1 MLSRFLEYV
10 LKLSRNAELLIVSGV
25 IAVLSLA
32 LPLYVIQAL
41 TRYLS
46 NGVDE
51 TLYSLTVGVLI
62 ALLVEFILRQYRRKA
77 IIDSVNQEQDIHESI
92 EALSKVNFESEKLQ
106 SITNLPEAMRAVRSK
121 LVAKNID
128 RETYLYDL
136 PFIPVFLII
145 MYLLSPVS
153 VLLLIIIFTVSFVFS
168 SSQIKLSNKSQKLNM
183 PVAALNDRFETQ
195 LIKNYSTLFLFSN
208 YQTQLQKFANTLV
221 LEREG
226 RLSVQSSLNLDRVM
240 RSWAMN
246 VLTVLIVFTSS
257 ILVFDG
263 EMQVGSLI
271 ALNILAARAYPPL
284 ANLPGTLMFDAKA
297 FSSVAAELGTA
308 GSLEESSQTKLIS
321 EDFSGLVEI
330 SQLGFQYR
338 SEKVAV
344 FNSLSFTFSP
354 GSVTVITG
362 KNATGKTTLF
372 KLLTGVIQPQVGTIL
387 VDGVNMS
394 QLNNDWWRQ
403 QVIAVPQEPNFFDGT
418 IMENLEAVSDKAKP
432 EEFATA
438 ISTAGL
444 KDFLDKTL
452 HGTDSKLDFPN
463 SKFSLGT
470 RKRIALAR
478 AIISDGKFVVMDEPT
493 EGLDSDGAKVFYEYL
508 NLCIDRKK
516 TVVVLSHDPAI
527 IKGASMMINLDNR
540 PFPKVIKVT

>member
-25 IAVLSLA
+25 IAFLSLA

-62 ALLVEFILRQYRRKA
+62 ALIVEFILRQYRRKA
-77 IIDSVNQEQDIHESI
+77 IIDSVNQEQDIHETI

-106 SITNLPEAMRAVRSK
+106 SLTNLPEAMRAVRSK

-153 VLLLIIIFTVSFVFS
+153 VLLLIIIFTASFVFS

-183 PVAALNDRFETQ
+183 PVTALNDRFETQ

-208 YQTQLQKFANTLV
+208 YRAQLQKFANTLV

-284 ANLPGTLMFDAKA
+284 ANLPVTLMFDAKA
-297 FSSVAAELGTA
+297 ISSVAAELGTA
-308 GSLEESSQTKLIS
+308 GSLEESSHTKLIS
-321 EDFSGLVEI
+321 QDFSGLVEI

-394 QLNNDWWRQ
+394 QLNNNWWRQ

-418 IMENLEAVSDKAKP
+418 IMENLEAVSDKVKP

-452 HGTDSKLDFPN
+452 IGTDSKLDFPN

>member
-25 IAVLSLA
+25 IAFLSLA

-62 ALLVEFILRQYRRKA
+62 ALIVEFILRQYRRKA
-77 IIDSVNQEQDIHESI
+77 IIDSVNQEQDIHETI

-106 SITNLPEAMRAVRSK
+106 SLTNLPEAMRAVRSK

-153 VLLLIIIFTVSFVFS
+153 VLLLIIIFTASFVFS

-183 PVAALNDRFETQ
+183 PVTALNDRFETQ

-208 YQTQLQKFANTLV
+208 YRAQLQKFANTLV

-284 ANLPGTLMFDAKA
+284 ANLPVTLMFDAKA
-297 FSSVAAELGTA
+297 ISSVAAELGTA
-308 GSLEESSQTKLIS
+308 GSLEESSHTKLIS
-321 EDFSGLVEI
+321 QDFSGLVEI

-394 QLNNDWWRQ
+394 QLNNNWWRQ

-418 IMENLEAVSDKAKP
+418 IMENLEAVSDKVKP

-452 HGTDSKLDFPN
+452 NGTESKLDFPN